1 MQTVEIKYFR
11 PWVQLLPNGRMIELA
26 GDYPVQVGGYHVTA
40 PKGFQCDFASIPR
53 LFWAIIPPMGLHS
66 GAAIIH
72 DYLYVH
78 HSYVDPR
85 TGTSHDV
92 TRKEADVL
100 FLMLMLYAGVSPL
113 RAWTMYYAVRLFGRK
128 AWNRQGWPVDLT
140 YKQSESSE
148 TTDNVNE
155 RSSNEPGN

>member
-1 MQTVEIKYFR
+1 MQTVKITYFR

-26 GDYPVQVGGYHVTA
+26 GDYPVMVGSYHVTA
-40 PKGFQCDFASIPR
+40 PKGFQTDFASIPR
-53 LFWAIIPPMGLHS
+53 AFWAIIPPMGLHS

-85 TGTSHDV
+85 TGTVHDV

-100 FLMLMLYAGVSPL
+100 FLMLMLYSGVSTL
-113 RAWTMYYAVRLFGRK
+113 RAWTMYRAVRLFGKK
-128 AWNRQGWPVDLT
+128 AWNRQGWPVDIR
-140 YKQSESSE
+140 KQSESSD
-148 TTDNVNE
+148 THTNPNE
-155 RSSNEPGN
+155 RSPNAPRN